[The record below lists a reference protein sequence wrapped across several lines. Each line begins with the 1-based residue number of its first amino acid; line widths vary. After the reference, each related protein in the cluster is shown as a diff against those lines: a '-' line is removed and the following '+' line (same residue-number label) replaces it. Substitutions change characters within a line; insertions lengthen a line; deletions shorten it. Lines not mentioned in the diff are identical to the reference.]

1 MVLQIVGRLMNALLR
16 IGVVIFSNPEVSR
29 RAIGTGKFVILLGCF
44 SFCSEGCHRRTG
56 VFFLGAQG
64 WIQGEE
70 D

>member
-29 RAIGTGKFVILLGCF
+29 RAIGTGKFGILLG
-44 SFCSEGCHRRTG
+44 SFK
-56 VFFLGAQG
+56 
-64 WIQGEE
+64 